1 MTHPMWIL
9 VLALAGTAGCTDV
22 PLHSSPLP
30 DAPRRQ
36 DAFRNELVFVPD
48 AARAC
53 EPRHHRAPGRSCA
66 RTEHG
71 PVRVGSSNVFEHP
84 VTP

>member
-1 MTHPMWIL
+1 MTRPMWIL
-9 VLALAGTAGCTDV
+9 VLALAGTAGCTDVV

-36 DAFRNELVFVPD
+36 DAFRNELVFLPD

-53 EPRHHRAPGRSCA
+53 EPRHRRAPGRSCA
-66 RTEHG
+66 HEERG
-71 PVRVGSSNVFEHP
+71 PVRAGSSNVLIIIR
-84 VTP
+84 

>member
-1 MTHPMWIL
+1 MTRPMWIL

-22 PLHSSPLP
+22 PLHSSSLP

-36 DAFRNELVFVPD
+36 EVLRNELVFVPD

-53 EPRHHRAPGRSCA
+53 GPQHHPAPGRRPPQRC
-66 RTEHG
+66 
-71 PVRVGSSNVFEHP
+71 
-84 VTP
+84 